1 MHFWLETMLLQTAS
15 VPEQLLQWQTLS
27 KIQMTE
33 KKNTQT
39 LTEIAT
45 EATETCYVQL
55 AEKISLLI
63 FNFPNLFHCKEQQ
76 RAQGQVHA
84 STVYTAS
91 QNKVQNN
98 YGYRL
103 ISAALESSLSEDYHM
118 ICKIFISNNIT
129 PGDSTGK
136 CKATPEPMSW
146 FTQERTCPL
155 CTPKFEQQK
164 EYMSCQL
171 QAYKSQSCCIA
182 LSYLVTFL
190 HSSTSQIPAKL
201 AILGVCLPSWFSPC
215 EFSRTLLSSGVIYIP
230 AMPCYLYYRSLPVD
244 EGVLKLEH
252 GNIVRG
258 ETSMELFPAASPW
271 AQPSLLL
278 HGPWSTKHTA
288 HTGLP
293 KFTVCTINWRESP
306 FWFYHLLCMTE
317 HPEISTKTRVPWS
330 WTLYKQQ
337 EHLPAQQHASYARAT
352 QIPVA
357 LAFPEVPTRNWS
369 QGTNFLPYG
378 VIHLCKNR
386 NKESFFS

>member
-1 MHFWLETMLLQTAS
+1 MANT
-15 VPEQLLQWQTLS
+15 EQNPNDW
-27 KIQMTE
+27 E

-63 FNFPNLFHCKEQQ
+63 FNLPNLFYCKEQQ
-76 RAQGQVHA
+76 SAQGQVHA
-84 STVYTAS
+84 SKVYTAS

-98 YGYRL
+98 YRYRL
-103 ISAALESSLSEDYHM
+103 ISASLESSLSEDYHM

-136 CKATPEPMSW
+136 CKATPEPISW
-146 FTQERTCPL
+146 FTQERTCPH

-164 EYMSCQL
+164 EYRSCQL

-190 HSSTSQIPAKL
+190 HSSISQIPAKL
-201 AILGVCLPSWFSPC
+201 AVLGVCLPSWFSPC

-278 HGPWSTKHTA
+278 HGPWSTKHSA
-288 HTGLP
+288 HAGLP
-293 KFTVCTINWRESP
+293 KFTVFAQFTEGNLLSDFIIYSVWRNTLKSP
-306 FWFYHLLCMTE
+306 PRPGFHEAGLYTNSKSTFLLNSMPAT
-317 HPEISTKTRVPWS
+317 PVPHKY
-330 WTLYKQQ
+330 L
-337 EHLPAQQHASYARAT
+337 
-352 QIPVA
+352 
-357 LAFPEVPTRNWS
+357 
-369 QGTNFLPYG
+369 
-378 VIHLCKNR
+378 
-386 NKESFFS
+386 